1 MTRIYFSRWRMIT
14 RSYKIHLFVVT
25 NDEIYIWT
33 GSEGGEGVF
42 CDQLSM
48 NSVSSGLGND
58 LMSFTS
64 QPSFY
69 HTWMLSNILIFR
81 LRPDYFSIYFQYPSL
96 LHLLFFFV
104 LVFSSSSPADPLP
117 RSPVKTIWSNV
128 EKTSQKPV
136 KPPFPRRNVD
146 QKDCCTTKGISSM
159 LFLFF

>member
-1 MTRIYFSRWRMIT
+1 MDIYDIIYSSPRARLEDEFRWSERAFPFVELFT
-14 RSYKIHLFVVT
+14 DYRDNGHGNLEGRSYCALKPN
-25 NDEIYIWT
+25 NDQ
-33 GSEGGEGVF
+33 V
-42 CDQLSM
+42 LSPYTFKR
-48 NSVSSGLGND
+48 
-58 LMSFTS
+58 FT
-64 QPSFY
+64 F
-69 HTWMLSNILIFR
+69 
-81 LRPDYFSIYFQYPSL
+81 L

-104 LVFSSSSPADPLP
+104 LVVSSSSPADPLP

>member
-33 GSEGGEGVF
+33 GSERGEGVF

-96 LHLLFFFV
+96 LHLLFFSIFRIIEIRK
-104 LVFSSSSPADPLP
+104 L
-117 RSPVKTIWSNV
+117 
-128 EKTSQKPV
+128 
-136 KPPFPRRNVD
+136 
-146 QKDCCTTKGISSM
+146 KDVNILSLRIRDT
-159 LFLFF
+159 LFFHSRD